1 MIEMCVF
8 FPGQSGTHGPEEGLL
23 DLLGKDVEHVN
34 SLCGQGQVGARHPL
48 VLGQLGLAALLLL
61 LREKWRNTQCF
72 SLKALQMNFVTHS

>member
-61 LREKWRNTQCF
+61 LREKE
-72 SLKALQMNFVTHS
+72 S